1 MAGSSTR
8 DWDATTYQ
16 RIALPHEDWAR
27 AVLDRLGLEG
37 SETVLDAGCGSG
49 RTTAIV
55 IERVPDGR
63 VVAVDGSPSM
73 VEKVREV
80 LRPGKDIAI
89 QCDLTELELGEKVD
103 AVFSTAVFHWIL
115 DHDALF
121 ARLRAALRDGGR
133 FAAQCGGEGNI
144 RAFRQAAEEVASR
157 EPYAEHLG
165 GIEGLWNYAAPEET
179 EARLRAAG
187 FEEVRCWL
195 EPWPV
200 DPPEP
205 EVFARTICLGAHVE
219 RLPEELRDAFVA
231 DVLASLPSPLR
242 LDYVRLNISAVA
254 ASA

>member
-8 DWDATTYQ
+8 DWDASTYQ
-16 RIALPHEDWAR
+16 RVALPHEDWAR

-37 SETVLDAGCGSG
+37 GEVVLDAGCGSG

-73 VEKVREV
+73 VEKVKEV
-80 LRPGKDIAI
+80 LRPQDVAI
-89 QCDLTELELGEKVD
+89 VSDLTKLELDEQVD

-121 ARLRAALRDGGR
+121 VQMRAALRDGGR

-144 RAFRQAAEEVASR
+144 DAFRKAGEEVSAR
-157 EPYAEHLG
+157 EPYAEHLA
-165 GIEGLWNYAAPEET
+165 GIDKLWNYASVEQT
-179 EARLRAAG
+179 EARLRAARFTG
-187 FEEVRCWL
+187 VRCWL

-219 RLPEELRDAFVA
+219 RLPEELRDQFVA
-231 DVLASLPSPLR
+231 DVLAAQPRPLR
-242 LDYVRLNISAVA
+242 LEYVRLNIEATA
-254 ASA
+254 A